1 MARTGDAP
9 AVPDSHPHAGFVL
22 DLLPPPPNRVVEV
35 GCGPDG
41 GFVPALRD
49 RGDDALGIDPVAPE
63 GPAYRRVG
71 VEDVADPG
79 PVGAVVACVSLHH
92 VADLD
97 RVLDRVAGWLAPGGT
112 LVVLEWAWERFD
124 GRAAEWCFDRLP
136 TGAAGHDH
144 QVDRDDQVDHD
155 DRAPGPWLQRHRD
168 GWRRSGRPWEEYLR
182 SWAEADGLHT
192 GSAIRAALD
201 ARFAGDHLADVPYFF
216 PDLPGTSC
224 AQEQAAL
231 DAGRLPASA
240 FLYRG
245 HPRAASG

>member
-1 MARTGDAP
+1 
-9 AVPDSHPHAGFVL
+9 
-22 DLLPPPPNRVVEV
+22 
-35 GCGPDG
+35 
-41 GFVPALRD
+41 
-49 RGDDALGIDPVAPE
+49 
-63 GPAYRRVG
+63 
-71 VEDVADPG
+71 
-79 PVGAVVACVSLHH
+79 VVACVSLHH

-124 GRAAEWCFDRLP
+124 ARAADWCFDHLP
-136 TGAAGHDH
+136 AGAADPEHPE
-144 QVDRDDQVDHD
+144 RSEHD
-155 DRAPGPWLQRHRD
+155 DRHDHHDNGDHHEPGAWLQRHRD

-182 SWAEADGLHT
+182 TWAQAEGLHT

-201 ARFAGDHLADVPYFF
+201 ARFTADHLVDVPYFF

-224 AQEQAAL
+224 AEEQAAI

-245 HPRAASG
+245 RPRAAAPG